1 MLIEEITER
10 YNEENFL
17 LLEGLNDAIIGVE
30 ERKMVLIYSVKKCLN
45 ILSKQMS
52 EEEAI
57 EHFYYNIFGSYLGEQ
72 TPIFCFDEF

>member
-1 MLIEEITER
+1 MLIEEIIER
-10 YNEENFL
+10 YNEENFV

-30 ERKMVLIYSVKKCLN
+30 ERKMVLIYSVKKCFD
-45 ILSKQMS
+45 ILLRQMS

-57 EHFYYNIFGSYLGEQ
+57 EHFYYNIFGSYVGEQ

>member
-1 MLIEEITER
+1 MLIEEIIER
-10 YNEENFL
+10 YNEENFI

-30 ERKMVLIYSVKKCLN
+30 ERKMVLIYSVKKCFD
-45 ILSKQMS
+45 ILSRQMS

-57 EHFYYNIFGSYLGEQ
+57 EHFYYNIFGCYVGKQ